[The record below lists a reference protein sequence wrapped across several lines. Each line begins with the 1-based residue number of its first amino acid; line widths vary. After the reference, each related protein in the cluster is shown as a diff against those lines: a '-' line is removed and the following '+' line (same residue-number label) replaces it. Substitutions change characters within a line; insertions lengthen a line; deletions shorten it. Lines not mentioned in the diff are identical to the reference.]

1 MKQLEN
7 CKEIMHINKVSKYCH
22 KTFPKKSNRDR
33 HIKQFLENSNNTKCE
48 EMINLNLND
57 GEIVSNNAMHQ
68 LMQCLVLVLKM
79 PYGKKLLCR
88 KFSLTGAERLSIM

>member
-88 KFSLTGAERLSIM
+88 KFSLTVAERLSIM